1 MQSVHRLVPVIALAL
16 LSTTAWS
23 STTTYTSSADFLAQV
38 AAGSYANTFDGL
50 GSSPLP
56 VFSGGGFSY
65 SLSAPNGIYGSGD
78 FIGVNQ
84 VNDALTITFTGAAVT
99 ALGANFFATDLSDS
113 FQSVLVTVT
122 LSDGTIASFTPTL
135 MADSYR
141 GFTSTAAISSLV
153 IAGAGASLYSGL
165 DNFTVGAAAVP
176 EPASW
181 ALFGLGV
188 AGVLA
193 ARRRKA

>member
-1 MQSVHRLVPVIALAL
+1 MQSVRRLVPVLALAL

-23 STTTYTSSADFLAQV
+23 ATTTYTSSAAFLAQV
-38 AAGSYANTFDGL
+38 AAGSYTNSFNGL
-50 GSSPLP
+50 SSSPP
-56 VFSGGGFSY
+56 TVFISGGFGY
-65 SLSAPNGIYGSGD
+65 SLSSPGGIYGSGD

-84 VNDALTITFTGAAVT
+84 ENEALTIAFSGTAVT
-99 ALGANFFATDLSDS
+99 ALGANFFATDLGDT

-122 LSDGTIASFTPTL
+122 LSDGTVASFTPTS
-135 MADSYR
+135 MANSYR
-141 GFTSTAAISSLV
+141 GFTSTAAITSLV
-153 IAGAGASLYSGL
+153 IAGAGVSLYAGL

-181 ALFGLGV
+181 ALFALGV